1 MQDIT
6 LHELFRSG
14 LPQIC
19 DKSIGHILNINGSIV
34 DIIIYNNSIE
44 SIEDP
49 LPPLLAW
56 LGAINP
62 IGNTVVNL
70 EVQEHLGN
78 RVLRCLAMESTLG
91 LARELPI
98 IFKGETITVP
108 VGINTLGRI
117 LNCVG
122 EFIDNLEEP
131 LTERVSIHKKNT
143 PISEVKS
150 TIKIL
155 TTGIKIID
163 LLCPYAYG
171 GKIGLMGGAGVGK
184 SVVVQ
189 ELIYN
194 MATKHAG
201 YSVFA
206 GIGERTREGHEMYY
220 DLIDKNLIISDSL
233 QDSKVVLFF
242 GQMGD
247 PAGSRSR
254 VLQGAISA
262 AEYFRDQGK
271 QVLLFIDNVFRF
283 AQAGTEIATMMNK
296 LPASM
301 GYQSTLAT
309 EIGKIQERINS
320 VNNGAITSVQA
331 IYIPADD
338 INDPTTTTFYNHVD
352 TFVVLS
358 RAVAAKGIYP
368 AIDPLESKSR
378 LLVEDIVGE
387 RHFKVAADVRVT
399 LQKYKELQDIINL
412 FGIEELSEEDQKIVF
427 RARKLEKFFSQPF
440 HVAEKFTSKKGI
452 FVELENTLFGCEE
465 ILNGNLD
472 HINENQFFNI
482 GSVDDL
488 LNIKK

>member
-1 MQDIT
+1 MS
-6 LHELFRSG
+6 LHELFKGG
-14 LPQIC
+14 LPQVC
-19 DKSIGHILNINGSIV
+19 DKPIGYIININGSII
-34 DIIIYNNSIE
+34 DIIIYDDSKSENH
-44 SIEDP
+44 

-56 LGAINP
+56 LGVINP
-62 IGNTVVNL
+62 INNTMVNL

-78 RVLRCLAMESTLG
+78 RVLRCLAMELTFG
-91 LARELPI
+91 LQRELPI

-108 VGINTLGRI
+108 VGVNTLGRI

-131 LTERVSIHKKNT
+131 VAERISIHKKST
-143 PISEVKS
+143 PINEVKS
-150 TIKIL
+150 TVKVL
-155 TTGIKIID
+155 TTGIKVID

-184 SVVVQ
+184 SVIVQ

-254 VLQGAISA
+254 ILQGAITS

-271 QVLLFIDNVFRF
+271 QVLLFIDNIFRF

-301 GYQSTLAT
+301 GYQATLST

-320 VNNGAITSVQA
+320 VNSGAITSVQA
-331 IYIPADD
+331 IYVPADD
-338 INDPTTTTFYNHVD
+338 INDPSTTTFYNHMD

-358 RAVAAKGIYP
+358 RGVAAKGIYP
-368 AIDPLESKSR
+368 AIDPLGSKSR
-378 LLVEDIVGE
+378 LLV
-387 RHFKVAADVRVT
+387 
-399 LQKYKELQDIINL
+399 
-412 FGIEELSEEDQKIVF
+412 
-427 RARKLEKFFSQPF
+427 
-440 HVAEKFTSKKGI
+440 
-452 FVELENTLFGCEE
+452 
-465 ILNGNLD
+465 
-472 HINENQFFNI
+472 
-482 GSVDDL
+482 
-488 LNIKK
+488 